1 MAKLKQSTVGDLATA
16 LCVPDVPKPEEPP
29 MSYVEKVLQS
39 SVRIAV
45 VFRKGR
51 C

>member
-16 LCVPDVPKPEEPP
+16 VCVPDVPKPEELP
-29 MSYVEKVLQS
+29 MPYVEKVFQN